1 MASHYP
7 SNSFSNE
14 TNTHQLDT
22 ATEIETL
29 LPKQRLL
36 DESVQTHMCMIGS
49 ILAQII
55 RDWSAAQNQE
65 IQSTSDQSS

>member
-1 MASHYP
+1 MASHNP
-7 SNSFSNE
+7 ANSFSNE
-14 TNTHQLDT
+14 TNTNQLDT
-22 ATEIETL
+22 ATEIETSF
-29 LPKQRLL
+29 PKQRVL

-65 IQSTSDQSS
+65 IQTTPDQ